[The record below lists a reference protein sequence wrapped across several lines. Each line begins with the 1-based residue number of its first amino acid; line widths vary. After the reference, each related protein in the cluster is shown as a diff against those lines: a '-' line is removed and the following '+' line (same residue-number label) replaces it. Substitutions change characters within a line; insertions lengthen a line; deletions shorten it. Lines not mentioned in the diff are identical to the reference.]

1 MVRYFQAADDRPVIN
16 PKAFPERHI
25 KTLLLNRAQNIHL
38 SLWLKGKQRLFCW
51 CWGSSLIFYTGYR
64 HLMLIILLMFLILVS
79 TGIFFFF
86 LLQVWVIEMVAQIS
100 QVMENACEYVRGNTC
115 VFTENSADPARSNQK
130 CTRTFCIST
139 YFLDHFDSSLMGSLL
154 LSSQEIP
161 FPVLKAHWARD

>member
-1 MVRYFQAADDRPVIN
+1 MQA
-16 PKAFPERHI
+16 E
-25 KTLLLNRAQNIHL
+25 T
-38 SLWLKGKQRLFCW
+38 
-51 CWGSSLIFYTGYR
+51 
-64 HLMLIILLMFLILVS
+64 ILLMLGIFSYLLHRVS
-79 TGIFFFF
+79 PSDVNYIVDVSNSCFDWNFFFFF

-161 FPVLKAHWARD
+161 FPVLKAH